1 MKNSSGTKIKN
12 VSRFSPQL
20 LGALFDNSQPIPNLI
35 ATMKKALIALL
46 FLILCGTFA
55 AKFLRKEAPV
65 ELSPVIPVL
74 PQDPLIQA
82 YFNQSNDSRYTE
94 PYREQT
100 RKGDNLEE
108 QIIKSIDSAR
118 ASVDVAV
125 QELRLPRIAQAL
137 AHRHRSGIKVRLI
150 VENLYNRPLSLTA
163 PQLTALPK
171 REQERYAELVQLA
184 DANKDGSLS
193 DAEISSGDALAIVRE
208 AGIPVLDDTADGSKG
223 SGLMHHKFVVID
235 GKTVTVTSAN
245 FTTSDIHGDFKNA
258 ASLGNPNNLLK
269 LESPEL
275 AKLFAQEFSIMWGDG
290 PGGKPDSKFG
300 VKKPFRPVQKVRV
313 GNAMVAVQFSPVTAS
328 LPRQQ
333 SPNGLI
339 DRTLASAKK
348 SVNLALFV
356 FSAQQLANTLE
367 AKSQQGVGIRALV
380 DSSFVYRPYSE
391 AMDMMGAS
399 LLLHCKKEAE
409 NRPWA
414 KPLTTVGMP
423 KLPAGDRLH
432 HKFGVV
438 DGTTVITGS
447 HNWTEAANRAND
459 ETLLVIESAVVAA
472 HFEREFD
479 RLYQGAILGIP
490 HRIKQKMNS
499 RKSACK

>member
-1 MKNSSGTKIKN
+1 
-12 VSRFSPQL
+12 
-20 LGALFDNSQPIPNLI
+20 
-35 ATMKKALIALL
+35 MKKALVALL
-46 FLILCGTFA
+46 FIILCGTFA
-55 AKFLRKEAPV
+55 TKFLRKEAPV
-65 ELSPVIPVL
+65 KSSPALPVL
-74 PQDPLIQA
+74 AQDPLIQA
-82 YFNQSNDSRYTE
+82 YFNQSNTSRYTE

-100 RKGDNLEE
+100 RTGDNLEE
-108 QIIKSIDSAR
+108 QIVKSINSAR
-118 ASVDVAV
+118 SSVDVAV

-163 PQLTALPK
+163 PQLAARPK

-193 DAEISSGDALAIVRE
+193 EAEISSGDALAIVRD

-245 FTTSDIHGDFKNA
+245 FTTSDIHGDFKSA
-258 ASLGNPNNLLK
+258 ASRGNPNNLLK

-328 LPRQQ
+328 LPWQQ

-391 AMDMMGAS
+391 AMDMMGGS
-399 LLLHCKKEAE
+399 LVQGCKLEVE

-414 KPLTTVGMP
+414 KPLATVGTP

-447 HNWTEAANRAND
+447 HNWSEAANRSND
-459 ETLLVIESAVVAA
+459 ETLLVVESPTVAA

-479 RLYQGAILGIP
+479 RLYQSAILGIP
-490 HRIKQKMNS
+490 ARIKQKMDS
-499 RKSACK
+499 RSSECK

>member
-1 MKNSSGTKIKN
+1 
-12 VSRFSPQL
+12 
-20 LGALFDNSQPIPNLI
+20 
-35 ATMKKALIALL
+35 MKKALMTLSL
-46 FLILCGTFA
+46 LILCGLFA
-55 AKFLRKEAPV
+55 TKFIRKKALV
-65 ELSPVIPVL
+65 ETSPVVPVL
-74 PQDPLIQA
+74 PQYPLIQA

-94 PYREQT
+94 PYRQQT
-100 RKGDNLEE
+100 RSGDHLEE
-108 QIIKSIDSAR
+108 LITVAISSAR
-118 ASVDVAV
+118 STVDIAV
-125 QELRLPRIAQAL
+125 QEFRLPRIAQAL

-150 VENLYNRPLSLTA
+150 VENIYNRPIALTA
-163 PQLTALPK
+163 PQLAILPK
-171 REQERYAELVQLA
+171 RERERYAELVQLA
-184 DANKDGSLS
+184 DANKDGVLS
-193 DAEISSGDALAIVRE
+193 EAEFSTGDALAIVRD
-208 AGIPVLDDTADGSKG
+208 AGIPVIDDTADGSKG

-235 GKTVTVTSAN
+235 GKTVIVTSAN
-245 FTTSDIHGDFKNA
+245 FTTSDIHGDFKSA

-275 AKLFAQEFSIMWGDG
+275 AKLFAEEFSIMWGDG

-313 GNAMVAVQFSPVTAS
+313 GNAMVAVQFSPVTAG
-328 LPRQQ
+328 LPWQQ

-391 AMDMMGAS
+391 AMDMMGGS
-399 LLLHCKKEAE
+399 LLQDCKLEVE
-409 NRPWA
+409 NRPWS

-423 KLPAGDRLH
+423 KLPTGDRLH
-432 HKFGVV
+432 HKFGAI
-438 DGTTVITGS
+438 DGRTVITGS
-447 HNWTEAANRAND
+447 HNWSEAANRTND
-459 ETLLVIESAVVAA
+459 ETLLIVESPRVAA

-490 HRIKQKMNS
+490 HRIKQKMDS